1 MNFWVLVHLLC
12 NRPLIKFIHSCAIEL
27 SILELELFHGTSL
40 QLNYLIACLCIIVT
54 VGLLVRTVHCE
65 STTIVDL
72 SSCPHNHRFIY
83 CCYSI
88 SLANEALA
96 FNLTS
101 MWTQFDFVSLWRRS
115 ISLLAIYLTIDLTMS
130 QVGFGYSYF
139 VWSNQTW
146 CMKKVVEVAKWGIGP
161 EEESYYVRATHCLCF
176 EWWE

>member
-1 MNFWVLVHLLC
+1 MQSTFDRVHTLLC
-12 NRPLIKFIHSCAIEL
+12 NRTVNPWAWTALK
-27 SILELELFHGTSL
+27 
-40 QLNYLIACLCIIVT
+40 LNYLIACLCIIVT

-72 SSCPHNHRFIY
+72 SSCPHNYQFIY
-83 CCYSI
+83 CCFSI

-101 MWTQFDFVSLWRRS
+101 MWTQFEFVSLWKRS
-115 ISLLAIYLTIDLTMS
+115 ISLLAVYFLSLKQSVNQWHLNETIDLTMS
-130 QVGFGYSYF
+130 QVVFGFSYF

-161 EEESYYVRATHCLCF
+161 EEESYYVQATHCLCF